1 MESNSFNLKEKIE
14 YYKKKWRNDHISI
27 IIISAILW
35 LLVIV
40 SLVVQKLDIIT
51 IISIG
56 SLLATCVYVIMY
68 NKMMK
73 YVEKSAYR
81 KIEEKLSNKSIK

>member
-1 MESNSFNLKEKIE
+1 MESNAFSLKEKIE
-14 YYKKKWRNDHISI
+14 YYKKKWKKDHISI

-35 LLVIV
+35 TLVIV
-40 SLVVQKLDIIT
+40 SLLVKKLDIVT

-56 SLLATCVYVIMY
+56 VLLATCVYVVIY

-73 YVEKSAYR
+73 YIEEKAYK
-81 KIEEKLSNKSIK
+81 KIEENLLNKSKK